1 MSYREGAGNSA
12 SAIGRK
18 REEYPV
24 QSSPCFLPPN
34 HTSLPAASSSPAL
47 VGRSVWLEDEEQN
60 CIENLLTEE
69 QLQLFEKE
77 NGDLVKHYED
87 TLDQVGY
94 ALINIFSLSDIKLTT
109 PSLPPYLRSAE
120 KYLIEISSSQAQLAT
135 NLAT

>member
-1 MSYREGAGNSA
+1 M
-12 SAIGRK
+12 
-18 REEYPV
+18 
-24 QSSPCFLPPN
+24 
-34 HTSLPAASSSPAL
+34 
-47 VGRSVWLEDEEQN
+47 GRSVWLEDEEQN